1 MMCEVCKSNE
11 AYVHI
16 TKIVNGVKQELNLCE
31 ACAKQF
37 QGMAY
42 PGNINVNSPFSFQQL
57 IGLIIEGVNKSSTL
71 DKSSNIKCEKCGTT
85 YKDFKENGFLG
96 CGECYKD
103 FKNATIPV
111 IKRVQGSI
119 EHKGKIPCKQGKEI
133 INKKRILELKE
144 ELKKTIESEE
154 YEKAA
159 EIRDLIRDME
169 KEG

>member
-1 MMCEVCKSNE
+1 MCEVCKSNE

-31 ACAKQF
+31 ACAKEF

-42 PGNINVNSPFSFQQL
+42 PGEINVNSPFSLQQL
-57 IGLIIEGVNKSSTL
+57 MGLIIEGVNKSSSL
-71 DKSSNIKCEKCGTT
+71 DKNSNITCEKCGTT

-96 CGECYKD
+96 CDECYKN
-103 FKNATIPV
+103 FKNAITPV
-111 IKRVQGSI
+111 IRRVQGST

-144 ELKKTIESEE
+144 ELKRAIQSEE

>member
-1 MMCEVCKSNE
+1 MLCEICKSNE

-31 ACAKQF
+31 SCAKEF
-37 QGMAY
+37 KEAAY
-42 PGNINVNSPFSFQQL
+42 TGNINSPFSFQQL
-57 IGLIIEGVNKSSTL
+57 IGLIIEGINKSASL
-71 DKSSNIKCEKCGTT
+71 DKSSNMKCEKCGTT

-96 CGECYKD
+96 CDECYKSLKD
-103 FKNATIPV
+103 ATIPV
-111 IKRVQGSI
+111 IKRVQGSM
-119 EHKGKIPCKQGKEI
+119 EHKGKIPCQQGKKI
-133 INKKRILELKE
+133 INKKRILELRE